1 MPNSIALTRIHTP
14 EDYWNRMAL
23 AEQKLFD
30 HASNLVWFQPDDL
43 DKAQAKLCFVK
54 AQQLSDRY
62 HERWTTTRKEYF
74 G

>member
-23 AEQKLFD
+23 AETVLRD
-30 HASNLVWFQPDDL
+30 WAWGLCYG
-43 DKAQAKLCFVK
+43 DKGQAQCMTK

-62 HERWTTTRKEYF
+62 HEHWTTTRKDYL

>member
-1 MPNSIALTRIHTP
+1 MAYRSIALTRIHTP

-23 AEQKLFD
+23 AEQKLVD
-30 HASNLVWFQPDDL
+30 WMVSRNQLRPAVR
-43 DKAQAKLCFVK
+43 KACLHK

-62 HERWTTTRKEYF
+62 HEHWTTTRKDYF

>member
-14 EDYWNRMAL
+14 EDYWLRMGL
-23 AEQKLFD
+23 AEQELITTWCYLRD
-30 HASNLVWFQPDDL
+30 VQP
-43 DKAQAKLCFVK
+43 ATAKLCLIK

-62 HERWTTTRKEYF
+62 HEHWTTTRKDYF

>member
-14 EDYWNRMAL
+14 EDYWLRMNL
-23 AEQKLFD
+23 AEDKLWLMYV
-30 HASNLVWFQPDDL
+30 NLRFSL
-43 DKAQAKLCFVK
+43 DPAAKLCQRK